1 MSEEFAPGGLRVAVV
16 GDALAAGVGDSK
28 GLGWTG
34 RVAARTTPPPGGLAI
49 FPLGVPG
56 DGTPQILAR
65 CRSEA
70 WLRFSTAADNRLVLA
85 PGAQDLEQGVS
96 LARSRLNLA
105 NLLDDARTDDV
116 GCLVVG
122 PPPPVDRHA
131 GGRVEALSDAFADVC
146 ERRDIGYVDCFNP
159 LVGHEQ
165 WYADLADG
173 DGFHPGQVGYGL
185 IAWLVL
191 HRGWHTWL
199 GLSERN

>member
-1 MSEEFAPGGLRVAVV
+1 MSDYALSGLRIVVV
-16 GDALAAGVGDSK
+16 GDALVAGVGDSK

-34 RVAARTTPPPGGLAI
+34 RVAARTTPPVGGLAM

-56 DGTPQILAR
+56 DGTAHLLAR
-65 CRSEA
+65 TRSEA
-70 WLRFSTAADNRLVLA
+70 WRRYSPTADNRLIIA
-85 PGAQDLEQGVS
+85 PGVQDLEQGVS

-122 PPPPVDRHA
+122 PPPSADRHDNN
-131 GGRVEALSDAFADVC
+131 RVEGLSEAYADVC
-146 ERRDIGYVDCFNP
+146 ERRDIGFVDCFTP

-165 WYADLADG
+165 WYADLIDG
-173 DGFHPGQVGYGL
+173 DGVHPGQVGYGL

-191 HRGWHTWL
+191 HRGWHNWL
-199 GLSERN
+199 GVPER